1 MQKREKILLCVMP
14 YGLAAYLWFSLA
26 NPALVAGA
34 DKSTELEGKKQE
46 KIELETKLFDLQR
59 TQKAHAE
66 LEKDIE
72 QLRSSVPKS
81 SELDL
86 LIIDLEK
93 MCLDSHMEL
102 VSVKPPE
109 ADRLKQME
117 SLEEAA
123 QTETTA
129 PGKLALGAKSQE
141 RARTS
146 KSGDKA
152 KTSGAVETGLSKS
165 IVEVSVTGDYASYID
180 LMRKLEG
187 YERVVGVNQIKVDL
201 PPAAGDKKTRDPKQL
216 AINFLLTAYYLP

>member
-1 MQKREKILLCVMP
+1 MP

-34 DKSTELEGKKQE
+34 DKGTELEGKKQE

-66 LEKDIE
+66 LEAEIE

-81 SELDL
+81 SDVDL
-86 LIIDLEK
+86 LMLDLEK
-93 MCLDSHMEL
+93 MCLDSGMEL

-117 SLEEAA
+117 NMEKES
-123 QTETTA
+123 QKDTTPA
-129 PGKLALGAKSQE
+129 GKLALGAKTHEKTRAEIAAE
-141 RARTS
+141 RE
-146 KSGDKA
+146 KA
-152 KTSGAVETGLSKS
+152 AAGVLETGLSKS
-165 IVEVSVTGDYASYID
+165 VVEVTVSGDYPSYIN

-187 YERVVGVNQIKVDL
+187 YERVVGVNQIEVDL
-201 PPAAGDKKTRDPKQL
+201 PPPQGDKKTRDPKQL
-216 AINFLLTAYYLP
+216 EIKFMLTAYYLP